1 MTATIV
7 SSARII
13 NGTYKSDVIV
23 VQGSG
28 THTVNAGDG
37 ADIICGSANDDTI
50 NAGAGNDVVNANAGN
65 DVINSGTGNDTVS
78 GGNGN
83 DVISADAGNDVINS
97 GAGNDS
103 VSGGNGDDSITA
115 GVGNDTVSGGNGAD
129 TLLGQGGNDSL
140 NGAAGDDSLQG
151 GSGKDVLTPGVGAN
165 ICASDSGDQIVG
177 SCSIDNSGPGVSG
190 SMATTEVKAG
200 STVTFMWT
208 ISDAVG
214 VSGTWVKI
222 SGPSGWVTTWC
233 GFGLQGTRI
242 SGTTQSGVYAATC
255 AVPADAVNTSYTA
268 WFDGVDIF
276 GQSANSST
284 ANFSVT
290 GGADDTVAPLVTN
303 IALSSPTLAHGQT
316 LDITYD
322 VQDETGVQG
331 VIAWVALGGY
341 GFANN
346 EGRSYVDYGIY
357 NSRTSGDEK
366 IGSYLQQISLNTF
379 APAGEYTLWISVID
393 KLGNKVFYQTTTTFT
408 VSQRL
413 PD

>member
-1 MTATIV
+1 
-7 SSARII
+7 
-13 NGTYKSDVIV
+13 
-23 VQGSG
+23 
-28 THTVNAGDG
+28 
-37 ADIICGSANDDTI
+37 
-50 NAGAGNDVVNANAGN
+50 
-65 DVINSGTGNDTVS
+65 
-78 GGNGN
+78 
-83 DVISADAGNDVINS
+83 
-97 GAGNDS
+97 
-103 VSGGNGDDSITA
+103 
-115 GVGNDTVSGGNGAD
+115 
-129 TLLGQGGNDSL
+129 
-140 NGAAGDDSLQG
+140 
-151 GSGKDVLTPGVGAN
+151 
-165 ICASDSGDQIVG
+165 
-177 SCSIDNSGPGVSG
+177 
-190 SMATTEVKAG
+190 MATTEVKAG

-290 GGADDTVAPLVTN
+290 GGADDSVAPLVTN